1 MIPPRISTNQRIEN
15 IQTMLL
21 NYLNTYIYKHFDNKY
36 HFYIVN
42 CFLKKTYLSYLNK

>member
-1 MIPPRISTNQRIEN
+1 MIPPRNLHQSENWN